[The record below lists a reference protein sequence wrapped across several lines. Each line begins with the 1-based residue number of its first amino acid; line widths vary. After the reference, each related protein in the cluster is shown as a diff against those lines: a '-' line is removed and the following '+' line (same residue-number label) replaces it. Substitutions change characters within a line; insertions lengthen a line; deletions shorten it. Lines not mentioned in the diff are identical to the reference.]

1 MSVVKFMETLNG
13 TEKRNLQS
21 IIFSELSA
29 PRLSLWHMLQLPQNS
44 EIKNKVFLTWDNSYD
59 SRRKFIFW
67 VEYNQIQTDF
77 KSFTSIL

>member
-29 PRLSLWHMLQLPQNS
+29 PRLSL
-44 EIKNKVFLTWDNSYD
+44 
-59 SRRKFIFW
+59 
-67 VEYNQIQTDF
+67 
-77 KSFTSIL
+77 